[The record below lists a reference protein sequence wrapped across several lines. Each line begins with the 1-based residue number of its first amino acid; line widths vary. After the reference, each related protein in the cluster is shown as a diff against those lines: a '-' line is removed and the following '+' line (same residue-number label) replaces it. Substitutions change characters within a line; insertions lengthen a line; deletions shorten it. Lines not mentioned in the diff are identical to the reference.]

1 MTKTDLAT
9 RAIHRPEPAA
19 QMVYRAAAIQ
29 FDPAFGEK
37 QANLDRMLQLLEK
50 ALATGIQLAVLPE
63 MATTGYCWHSREEIE
78 PQVEV
83 VPGPSTDAVT
93 RLAAKYNAYV
103 VFGLP
108 EVEPTSGAFFNTA
121 VLIGPDGIETKYRKT
136 HSYMTEVRWAADG
149 DIPMHVVETPIGR
162 LGILICM
169 DAEYPEP
176 ARVLALNGCDV
187 VCFPANWG
195 GEKAPSP
202 YWMTR
207 AWENGAYWVASNRS
221 GTDRGM
227 QFDGGSSIIG
237 PDGRICDRID
247 SGEGW
252 ATAEISLE
260 EARESRAERLR
271 IRRPEAYASIL
282 QNTYLWPNTFR
293 TLSSDLESV
302 DGLLSGSSHL
312 KVSIRLLLHE
322 ARDSTEFSDLVMAA
336 APAYDLIVARPV
348 SLNRGLDS
356 IGALDTEFARLG
368 KVCVDTGTT
377 LVTGVV
383 NGSGEAARLERLVFI
398 SPDGAVHTR
407 SGGDEQDLGS
417 LSDRIIR
424 APWGT
429 VGVMSGAELVTPEV
443 ARCVAGNGADVLAV
457 VSSSPSL
464 PPPYPLGPTAVPL
477 APPTP
482 TGHDAMHWYVP
493 RVRAAE
499 NNVWLAFAGPPGVTS
514 GVFGPLHYA
523 YPRRELVSD
532 GRQVD
537 ELSVGGDSDER
548 RVLACV
554 TKPYLRMRRPH
565 LYESLVHAV
574 DGSAP
579 RQEHSVLEP
588 SLPNKVEEWHG

>member
-1 MTKTDLAT
+1 MA
-9 RAIHRPEPAA
+9 
-19 QMVYRAAAIQ
+19 YRAAAIQ

-37 QANLDRMLQLLEK
+37 QANLERMLVLLEE
-50 ALATGIQLAVLPE
+50 ALATGIRLAVLPE
-63 MATTGYCWHSREEIE
+63 MATTGYCWRSRDEIE

-83 VPGPSTDAVT
+83 VPGPSTDAVA

-108 EVEPTSGAFFNTA
+108 EVEPSSGMYFNTA
-121 VLIGPDGIETKYRKT
+121 VLIGPNGIETKYRKT

-149 DIPMHVVETPIGR
+149 DIPLHVVETPIGR

-176 ARVLALNGCDV
+176 ARVLALDACDV

-207 AWENGAYWVASNRS
+207 AWENGAYWVAANRS
-221 GTDRGM
+221 STDRGI

-252 ATAEISLE
+252 AAAEISLA
-260 EARESRAERLR
+260 EARETRAERLR

-293 TLSSDLESV
+293 TLSSDLDSV
-302 DGLLSGSSHL
+302 DGLLSGPSDL
-312 KVSIRLLLHE
+312 RLSIKLLLHE
-322 ARDSTEFSDLVMAA
+322 ARDAAEFSDLVTAVA
-336 APAYDLIVARPV
+336 APYDLIVARPV
-348 SLNRGLDS
+348 SLDPGPARD
-356 IGALDTEFARLG
+356 AEFAKLAR
-368 KVCVDTGTT
+368 VCVDTRTT
-377 LVTGVV
+377 LVTGVI
-383 NGSGEAARLERLVFI
+383 NESGDAARLERLVFI
-398 SPDGAVHTR
+398 SPEGVVQ
-407 SGGDEQDLGS
+407 SQLLVGEQGLGP
-417 LSDRIIR
+417 LSDRLIR

-429 VGVMSGAELVTPEV
+429 VGVMSGTELLTPEL
-443 ARCVAGNGADVLAV
+443 ARCIAASGADILAIV
-457 VSSSPSL
+457 TSSPSV

-477 APPTP
+477 APPAP
-482 TGHDAMHWYVP
+482 TGDDAMHWYLP

-523 YPRRELVSD
+523 YPREELVSD

-537 ELSVGGDSDER
+537 ELVVGGDSDDR

-554 TKPYLRMRRPH
+554 TKPYLRMRRTH
-565 LYESLVHAV
+565 LYGSLVQV
-574 DGSAP
+574 PDGSP
-579 RQEHSVLEP
+579 PPQVLEP
-588 SLPNKVEEWHG
+588 TLPSKVGVT